1 MMLTIAKS
9 VQAKRAGK
17 GTVVLDILA
26 KERWVLPL
34 ALIVI
39 YVIAFSAAHTDVFL
53 SESNLA
59 ALLLEFSIPSI
70 VVIGMALLIISG
82 EIDLSVG
89 YNIMFSNVVAGTLV
103 ILGVPVIAALLIT
116 LAVAGLFGLIVGL
129 LVARVGVNSFIA
141 TLGLGLAYYG
151 LTQFLYNLI
160 FSVDFGEY
168 DIQHLPEA
176 FVAIG
181 QTTVIGV
188 KLPVLFAL
196 VLLIV
201 FSVLMAKSRYFRKY
215 YYIGMNKDAA
225 DLSGINVARMKTVA
239 FVLSALLAAFAG
251 ALLAARMGSSSAS
264 FGKGWELK
272 SITAVVLG
280 GVSFKGGVGTLGGAI
295 LGSLFMI
302 CLSNGLRIAEVP
314 SDLYKIIEGLV
325 LLAAVILDAQ
335 LSRRKVIG

>member
-1 MMLTIAKS
+1 MLTIAKS
-9 VQAKRAGK
+9 IETKRNGK
-17 GTVVLDILA
+17 GQSILDILA

-34 ALIVI
+34 ALIVLYI
-39 YVIAFSAAHTDVFL
+39 IAFSVAYTDVFL

-59 ALLLEFSIPSI
+59 ALLLEFSIPSV
-70 VVIGMALLIISG
+70 VVIGMAILIISG

-103 ILGVPVIAALLIT
+103 ILGVPVIPALLIT
-116 LAVAGLFGLIVGL
+116 LVAAGVFGLIVGL
-129 LVARVGVNSFIA
+129 LVSRVGVNSFIA

-160 FSVDFGEY
+160 FSVDFGGY
-168 DIQHLPEA
+168 DIQHLPESFTA
-176 FVAIG
+176 LG
-181 QTTVIGV
+181 QTSVIGL
-188 KLPVLFAL
+188 KLPVIFAV
-196 VLLIV
+196 VLLVV
-201 FSVLMAKSRYFRKY
+201 FAILMAKSRYFRKY
-215 YYIGMNKDAA
+215 YYIGMNKNAA

-239 FVLSALLAAFAG
+239 FVLSAVLSAFAG
-251 ALLAARMGSSSAS
+251 ALLAARMGSGSTS
-264 FGKGWELK
+264 FGRGWELK

-280 GVSFKGGVGTLGGAI
+280 GVSFKGGMGTMGGAI
-295 LGSLFMI
+295 LGSLFMV